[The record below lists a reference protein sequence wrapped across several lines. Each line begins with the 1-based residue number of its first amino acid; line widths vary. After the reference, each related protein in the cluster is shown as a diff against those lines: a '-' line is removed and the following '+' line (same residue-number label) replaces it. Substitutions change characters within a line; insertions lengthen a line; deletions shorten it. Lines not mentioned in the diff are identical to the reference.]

1 MIYSTNDDCNSAKK
15 RLLKD
20 LIQIQSLTIQDGVTA
35 TPLNESNLFEWQ
47 AIITG
52 PDDTPYEGGLY
63 ELCISIPCNYP
74 VKPPKIR
81 FKTEIFHPNIYKNGD
96 ICIDIL
102 QDQWSQVMSIEKILI
117 SIRSLLNEP
126 NINSPANPEAALLY
140 KEHRNEFNQRIRN
153 DINKQMN
160 EKLVLLTPLNSYEN
174 LSPFLEK

>member
-1 MIYSTNDDCNSAKK
+1 MIYVTNDDCQTAKK

-20 LIQIQSLTIQDGVTA
+20 LIQIQSLTLQDGVTA
-35 TPLNESNLFEWQ
+35 APLNETNLFEWQ
-47 AIITG
+47 AMITG

-63 ELCISIPCNYP
+63 ELNLSIPCNYP
-74 VKPPKIR
+74 VKAPKVR

-102 QDQWSQVMSIEKILI
+102 QDQWSEVMSIEKILI

-126 NINSPANPEAALLY
+126 NANSPANSEAALLY

-153 DINKQMN
+153 DIDKQLNK
-160 EKLVLLTPLNSYEN
+160 SY
-174 LSPFLEK
+174 L